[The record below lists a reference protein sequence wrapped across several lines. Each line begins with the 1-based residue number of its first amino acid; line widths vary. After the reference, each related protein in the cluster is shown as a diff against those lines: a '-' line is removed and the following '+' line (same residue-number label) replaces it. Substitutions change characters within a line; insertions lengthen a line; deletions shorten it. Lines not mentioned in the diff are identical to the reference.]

1 MKRVIIIGL
10 DGVPFELIKNL
21 SQKGVMPNVRDI
33 LKEGTFLPMKSS
45 LPEISSVAWSSII
58 TGKNPAEHGILGF
71 TDLEPFSYKIKF
83 PSFLDL
89 KEKPFWEKIE
99 GKSVII
105 NVPATY
111 PVKEMQGVHISGFVS
126 IKLEKAVYPKD
137 LIPELQNIGYKI
149 DVSSELAHKNMD
161 LFLED
166 LKKTLSAR
174 IKAYR
179 LLWEKEKNWKI
190 FMLVFTGT
198 DRLMHFLWSAYED
211 ETHPYHQDFLN
222 HFHEIDKAIGEI
234 FEKKEKE
241 DLFLMFSDHGFE
253 RLEKEIYLNSLL
265 EKEGF
270 LKREKTGDP
279 FLLGVGEKSLAFC
292 LDPGRIYLNL
302 EGKFP
307 KGYVKEN
314 EKEKI
319 LKELEMLFS
328 DFKINGKKVI
338 KRIFRKEEIYYG
350 KFLDKAPDLVLLS
363 EEGFDLKGRFN
374 EIQIEKKGIFT
385 GKHKYENAF
394 FFCDKKEKIKNK
406 FNGFS
411 IYEISKIILDYLK
424 E

>member
-89 KEKPFWEKIE
+89 KEKPFWERIE

-137 LIPELQNIGYKI
+137 LIPELQEIGYKI

-166 LKKTLSAR
+166 LQKTLSAR
-174 IKAYR
+174 IKTYR

-211 ETHPYHQDFLN
+211 EAHPYHQAFLE

-253 RLEKEIYLNSLL
+253 RLEKEIYLNPLL

-270 LKREKTGDP
+270 LKREKTEDP
-279 FLLGVGEKSLAFC
+279 FLLGVGERSLAFS

-307 KGYVKEN
+307 KGYVKES

-319 LKELEMLFS
+319 LKELEKLFS

-338 KRIFRKEEIYYG
+338 KKIFRKEEIYHG

-394 FFCDKKEKIKNK
+394 FFCDKKEKIKNI
-406 FNGFS
+406 NNFS
-411 IYEISKIILDYLK
+411 IFEISEIILDYLK
-424 E
+424 G

>member
-21 SQKGVMPNVRDI
+21 SQKGVMPNMRDI

-89 KEKPFWEKIE
+89 KEKPFWERIE

-111 PVKEMQGVHISGFVS
+111 PVKEMSGVHISGFVS

-137 LIPELQNIGYKI
+137 LIPELQEIGYKI
-149 DVSSELAHKNMD
+149 DVSSELAHKNIE

-166 LKKTLSAR
+166 LQKTLSAR
-174 IKAYR
+174 IKTYR

-198 DRLMHFLWSAYED
+198 DRLMHFLWSAYEN
-211 ETHPYHQDFLN
+211 ESHPYHQDFLE
-222 HFHEIDKAIGEI
+222 HFHEIDKAVGEI

-253 RLEKEIYLNSLL
+253 RLEKEIYLNPLL

-270 LKREKTGDP
+270 LKREKTEDP
-279 FLLGVGEKSLAFC
+279 FLLGVGERSLAFS

-319 LKELEMLFS
+319 LKELEKFFS

-338 KRIFRKEEIYYG
+338 KRIFRKEEIYHG

-394 FFCDKKEKIKNK
+394 FFCNKKEKIKNI
-406 FNGFS
+406 NNFS
-411 IYEISKIILDYLK
+411 IFEISEIILDYLK
-424 E
+424 G

>member
-21 SQKGVMPNVRDI
+21 SEKGVMPNVRDI

-89 KEKPFWEKIE
+89 KEKPFWERIE

-137 LIPELQNIGYKI
+137 LILELEDIGYKI
-149 DVSSELAHKNMD
+149 DVSSELAHKNIE

-166 LKKTLSAR
+166 LRKTLSAR
-174 IKAYR
+174 IKTYR

-211 ETHPYHQDFLN
+211 ESHPYHQDFLE
-222 HFHEIDKAIGEI
+222 HFHEIDKAVGEI

-253 RLEKEIYLNSLL
+253 RLEKEIYLNPLL

-270 LKREKTGDP
+270 LKREKTEDP

-302 EGKFP
+302 EGEFP

-319 LKELEMLFS
+319 LKELEMFFS

-338 KRIFRKEEIYYG
+338 KRIFRKEEIYHG

-394 FFCDKKEKIKNK
+394 FFCNKKEKIKNI
-406 FNGFS
+406 NNFS
-411 IYEISKIILDYLK
+411 IFEISEIILDYLK
-424 E
+424 G